1 MIPFLHSLSP
11 SQVEEAEH
19 LLGFAIG
26 LQDYKQ
32 KKEKTEKVKVDQE
45 RKGEIN
51 RKEDVL
57 TEENFK
63 KEDLLS
69 KEVIK
74 TKDMQNKEISKKK
87 DITQS
92 MVTMQSKESS
102 KVNMQSKE
110 TSKDIMQAKET
121 SEMNMHVEEED
132 MLLKQENLNVTNIKN
147 LVVKIGNIN
156 Q

>member
-45 RKGEIN
+45 RKGEISK
-51 RKEDVL
+51 KEDML

-63 KEDLLS
+63 KEDLLY
-69 KEVIK
+69 KEVIE
-74 TKDMQNKEISKKK
+74 TKDMQYKEISKKK
-87 DITQS
+87 HITQS
-92 MVTMQSKESS
+92 
-102 KVNMQSKE
+102 KVNNNMQSKE

>member
-1 MIPFLHSLSP
+1 M
-11 SQVEEAEH
+11 EEAEH

-45 RKGEIN
+45 RKGEISK
-51 RKEDVL
+51 KEDVL
-57 TEENFK
+57 TEESFK

-69 KEVIK
+69 KEVIE
-74 TKDMQNKEISKKK
+74 TKDMQYKEISKKK
-87 DITQS
+87 HITQ
-92 MVTMQSKESS
+92 S

-110 TSKDIMQAKET
+110 TSKDTSKDIMQAKET
-121 SEMNMHVEEED
+121 SEMNMHVKEED

>member
-1 MIPFLHSLSP
+1 MIPFLHSSSP

-32 KKEKTEKVKVDQE
+32 KKEKTEKVKVNQE
-45 RKGEIN
+45 RKSEIN
-51 RKEDVL
+51 KKEDVL

-92 MVTMQSKESS
+92 KVNMQSKET
-102 KVNMQSKE
+102 SKE

-121 SEMNMHVEEED
+121 SKMNRLVEEKN
-132 MLLKQENLNVTNIKN
+132 MILKQENLNVTNIKN
-147 LVVKIGNIN
+147 LVVKIGDIN
-156 Q
+156 L

>member
-1 MIPFLHSLSP
+1 MS
-11 SQVEEAEH
+11 
-19 LLGFAIG
+19 FAID

-45 RKGEIN
+45 RKSEIN
-51 RKEDVL
+51 KKEDVL

-69 KEVIK
+69 KEVIE
-74 TKDMQNKEISKKK
+74 TKDMQYKEISKMKH
-87 DITQS
+87 ITQS
-92 MVTMQSKESS
+92 M
-102 KVNMQSKE
+102 VNMQSKE

>member
-45 RKGEIN
+45 RKGEISK
-51 RKEDVL
+51 KEDVL

-69 KEVIK
+69 KEVIE
-74 TKDMQNKEISKKK
+74 TKDMQYKEISKKK
-87 DITQS
+87 HITQ
-92 MVTMQSKESS
+92 S

>member
-32 KKEKTEKVKVDQE
+32 KKEKTEKGKVDQE
-45 RKGEIN
+45 RKGEISK
-51 RKEDVL
+51 KEDVL

-69 KEVIK
+69 KEVIE
-74 TKDMQNKEISKKK
+74 TKDMQYKEISKKK
-87 DITQS
+87 HITQ
-92 MVTMQSKESS
+92 S